1 MAYFIMANL
10 ESRYLLL
17 LVKKVLADLK
27 SDRRTLDV
35 ALERNVKQ
43 NSLWNLK
50 ICDVDGHF
58 LVFGKQ

>member
-27 SDRRTLDV
+27 RDLRTLDV
-35 ALERNVKQ
+35 ALERNMK
-43 NSLWNLK
+43 
-50 ICDVDGHF
+50 
-58 LVFGKQ
+58 